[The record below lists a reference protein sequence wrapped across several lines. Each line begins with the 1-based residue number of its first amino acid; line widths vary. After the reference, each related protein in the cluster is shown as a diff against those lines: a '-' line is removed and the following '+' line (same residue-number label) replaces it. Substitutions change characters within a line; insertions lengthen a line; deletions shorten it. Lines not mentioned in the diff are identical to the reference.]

1 MLSSNEMICLVRIFI
16 KPSTGVM
23 YSLFSDTI
31 NLELLTKSE
40 VIEYVYDLNSKMI
53 DIKKVIER
61 IIMILNT

>member
-1 MLSSNEMICLVRIFI
+1 
-16 KPSTGVM
+16 M

-53 DIKKVIER
+53 DIKKVIE
-61 IIMILNT
+61 